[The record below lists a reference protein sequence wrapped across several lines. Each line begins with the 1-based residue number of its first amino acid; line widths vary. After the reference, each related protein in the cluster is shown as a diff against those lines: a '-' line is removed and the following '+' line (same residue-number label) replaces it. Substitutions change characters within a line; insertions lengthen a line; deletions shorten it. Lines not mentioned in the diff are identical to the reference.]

1 MVFAL
6 ENRAIRSAVFFLTS
20 LSFTLFIAGN
30 PFFWDSVGQM
40 SVPANWYYDN
50 DFASFFLPDEIATGH
65 PSLAGMY
72 LALIWKVF
80 ERSLFV
86 SHMAMFPFIFG
97 IFLQLY
103 RMIARADLNLRDT
116 LLTLTVVLCDA
127 TLVSQMSMITFDIPQ
142 IFFYLWCINSI
153 LDRRKTSLS
162 IAFAA
167 LMLTSLRGSLT
178 GFGVILFSL
187 IHYHREE
194 GWLLIKKTF
203 QFIPGLFLFSL
214 YFLFFYLEKNWII
227 FNPDS
232 SSYEHFAQFASF
244 PEILRNIGI
253 AGWRLVDFGRLGIW
267 LVLVFIFSTSI
278 RKKTFPDEFSRDM
291 FLIALCQF
299 LIFFSIVIF
308 FKNPFGHRYFLPVII
323 PVAVAVVSWILKY
336 LKHKYLIYSVILIL
350 TLSGYFW
357 VYPGGTSTGW
367 DATPAHWS
375 YFRVRNEML
384 SEVNELGIPHDEICS
399 FFPNNTPSGFTDL
412 DFPGIL
418 INDVETGEN
427 CRYILYSNVFN
438 LNDRKIEEIFNKTE
452 WSQLI
457 EKHRCQVSMI
467 LFKRNSE

>member
-1 MVFAL
+1 
-6 ENRAIRSAVFFLTS
+6 
-20 LSFTLFIAGN
+20 
-30 PFFWDSVGQM
+30 
-40 SVPANWYYDN
+40 
-50 DFASFFLPDEIATGH
+50 
-65 PSLAGMY
+65 
-72 LALIWKVF
+72 
-80 ERSLFV
+80 
-86 SHMAMFPFIFG
+86 
-97 IFLQLY
+97 
-103 RMIARADLNLRDT
+103 
-116 LLTLTVVLCDA
+116 
-127 TLVSQMSMITFDIPQ
+127 
-142 IFFYLWCINSI
+142 
-153 LDRRKTSLS
+153 
-162 IAFAA
+162 
-167 LMLTSLRGSLT
+167 
-178 GFGVILFSL
+178 
-187 IHYHREE
+187 
-194 GWLLIKKTF
+194 
-203 QFIPGLFLFSL
+203 
-214 YFLFFYLEKNWII
+214 LFFYLEKNWII
-227 FNPDS
+227 LNPYS

-267 LVLVFIFSTSI
+267 LVLVFILSTSI

-299 LIFFSIVIF
+299 LVFFSIVIF

-323 PVAVAVVSWILKY
+323 PVAAAVVCWILKY
-336 LKHKYLIYSVILIL
+336 LKHKYLIYSIILIF

-384 SEVNELGIPHDEICS
+384 SEVDELGIPHDEICS
-399 FFPNNTPSGFTDL
+399 FFPNNIPSGFTDL

-427 CRYILYSNVFN
+427 CVYILYSNVFN

-467 LFKRNSE
+467 LFKRNRE